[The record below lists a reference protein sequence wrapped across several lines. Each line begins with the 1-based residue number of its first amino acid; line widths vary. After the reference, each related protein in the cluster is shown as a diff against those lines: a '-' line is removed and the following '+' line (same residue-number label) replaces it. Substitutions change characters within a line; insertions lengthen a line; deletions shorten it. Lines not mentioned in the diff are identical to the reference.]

1 MVVAGLESAVE
12 LAELAMEET
21 GFGVFEDK
29 VIKNYIATEFLC
41 DYLKDKRS
49 VGVIDEDPERAHRVR
64 GRADRRRARAAAD
77 HQPDLD
83 RAVQG
88 DRRGQDAQR
97 DDLPPLGARGALRDA
112 RDRDPPGRRR
122 GTRACRRTR
131 CR

>member
-29 VIKNYIATEFLC
+29 VIKNYIATEFLW

-49 VGVIDEDPERAHRVR
+49 VGVIDEDAGAPHPVR
-64 GRADRRRARAAAD
+64 RRADRRRARAAAD
-77 HQPDLD
+77 HEPDLD

-88 DRRGQDAQR
+88 DRGRQDAQR
-97 DDLPPLGARGALRDA
+97 DDLPALGARGPLRDEG
-112 RDRDPPGRRR
+112 DRDPPGRRR
-122 GTRACRRTR
+122 GRGHAARTR
-131 CR
+131 SR